1 MKDYWRDSLATRG
14 VPAAYLDY
22 IANGMAFVFIFLV
35 SMVIYVV
42 MKKIV
47 LRILSRYI
55 YANRFKWDDI
65 ILDKKVF
72 DRLCYIIP
80 ALVFFLFS
88 GVFPGY
94 QTEIEKF
101 CLAYIV
107 VAGLLVVDALLDA
120 GEEIYKTYEVAK
132 FKPIKGIIQIIKIF
146 LYVIGGIWFI
156 AILIDRSPLLLL
168 SGIGALTAVILLV
181 FKDSLLGLVGGIQ
194 LAAND
199 MVRIGDWIEMPKYG
213 ADGDVVDISLNT
225 VKVKN
230 FDNTITTIPT
240 YALISDSFKN
250 WRGMQES
257 GGRRIKRSVFID
269 SASIRFCTEE
279 MLERFKKIRYLA
291 DYLEQKLS
299 ECRQHNLEH
308 GVDCSHPI
316 NGRRLT
322 NIGTFR
328 AYLMAYLKN
337 HPEIHKGMTYMVRQL
352 PPTENGLPVEVYAF
366 TRDTAWVSYESVQA
380 DIFDHIFAVVPLF
393 DLRIHQNPTGYDLR
407 QAFTSYTG
415 NRSDS

>member
-1 MKDYWRDSLATRG
+1 MKDYWHDFLAARG
-14 VPAAYLDY
+14 VSATYLDY
-22 IANGMAFVFIFLV
+22 IANGMAFVFIFIV
-35 SMVIYVV
+35 SMLVYIVI
-42 MKKIV
+42 KRIL
-47 LRILSRYI
+47 LRILSHYI

-80 ALVFFLFS
+80 ALVFFLS
-88 GVFPGY
+88 AGIFPGY
-94 QTEIEKF
+94 QAGIQKL

-107 VAGLLVVDALLDA
+107 LIGLLVIDALLDA
-120 GEEIYKTYEVAK
+120 AETIYKTYEVAK

-181 FKDSLLGLVGGIQ
+181 FKDSLLGLIGGIQ
-194 LAAND
+194 LSAND

-213 ADGDVVDISLNT
+213 ADGDVIDISLNT

-250 WRGMQES
+250 WRGMHES

-269 SASIRFCTEE
+269 SSSIRFCTDE
-279 MLERFKKIRYLA
+279 MLERFRKIQYLA
-291 DYLEQKLS
+291 DYLEQKLR

-308 GVDCSHPI
+308 GVDCSQPV

-328 AYLMAYLKN
+328 AYLMAYLQN

-352 PPTENGLPVEVYAF
+352 PPTENGLPVEIYAF
-366 TRDTAWVSYESVQA
+366 TKDTAWVSYESTQA
-380 DIFDHIFAVVPLF
+380 DIFDHILAVVPLF

-407 QAFTSYTG
+407 QAFPV
-415 NRSDS
+415 NPKNKSD